1 MNGFDKKYASYLQAF
16 EEYLNEY
23 VERMQTHPSILGESM
38 RYSLQNGGKRIRPV
52 LMLSVAEMLGV
63 PQKDVFPFA
72 LALEMIHTYSLI
84 HDDLPA
90 MDNDDYRRGKPSN
103 HKVFGD
109 ANAILAGDA
118 LLNQAFTICFGECL
132 KGENFILAA
141 KFLSECAG
149 MNGMIAGQSADLYF
163 SAKQEVSKEDLFYIH
178 ENKTGKLLSAP
189 ILIPSILYDS
199 RYYLRLEQ
207 FAKELGVLFQITDD
221 ILDVTGHFE
230 KLGKTI
236 GKDQTA
242 EKLTYVKLY
251 GLEGAMIRADEC
263 AQRACTILES
273 IADEDVQ
280 FLYDLVGYVRN
291 RSH

>member
-273 IADEDVQ
+273 SADEDVQ